1 MSQPGKPT
9 YLIGN
14 WKSHKSW
21 SETEVF
27 LQQFRGYHE
36 EGNVVH
42 ILCLPHP
49 YLLPAKTMI
58 EHLHLP
64 ITLGAQDV
72 SPYPMGNYTGAVAAG
87 MLLGAVSYCVV
98 GHTERRRY
106 FHESDQ
112 EVANKVSRCLEQSIT
127 PIVCLDEPYLETQLA
142 AIETQHYD
150 QCIFAYE
157 PAGSISDG
165 QQLQP
170 DSPDHAEEI
179 AAKIVSQIEGVAPV
193 IYGGFGN
200 VRKRCERLIEKP
212 IDSRGIGGGG
222 QFIGVGL
229 GKNYYMKEVFERPTL
244 MM

>member
-193 IYGGFGN
+193 IYGGSVTAQT
-200 VRKRCERLIEKP
+200 VRAFLEKP
-212 IDSRGIGGGG
+212 MIQGVLVGGASMSIGSWKALLHEGS
-222 QFIGVGL
+222 I
-229 GKNYYMKEVFERPTL
+229 
-244 MM
+244 